1 MNQRNGILSVMMS
14 PIHDRRFKHFCPCL
28 LLAAALLTTLQAHAW
43 GPMTHAY
50 IASQIFPDAPPA
62 LLFGAMVADMD
73 GFSGLG
79 DKGDSSL
86 KHLTHREAKLLAP
99 SPFKLGLLTHDGDW
113 GADSYAHAYFH
124 MPTEKMYPL
133 RVYQQLS
140 SETGITMNNA
150 EDVIETLVDYV
161 ICRDLGREFVR
172 KILDA
177 INAVGPAEE
186 QAMVDAY
193 AGPLMER
200 MPELTREKAEKSIRR
215 AFQCE
220 KAALRCT
227 ACFMLLP
234 DAVQRALWPRMI
246 SLGVDLSSTTGEKC
260 TQRGIE
266 LCADWQPNLA
276 QIAREMGAKMREL
289 KYIP

>member
-1 MNQRNGILSVMMS
+1 MMS
-14 PIHDRRFKHFCPCL
+14 PIHKPRLKHLCPCL
-28 LLAAALLTTLQAHAW
+28 LLAAALLSALPAQAW

-50 IASQIFPDAPPA
+50 IASQIFRDAPPA

-79 DKGDSSL
+79 EKGDSSI

-99 SPFKLGLLTHDGDW
+99 SPFRLGLLTHDGDW

-124 MPTEKMYPL
+124 MPTEKLYPL

-150 EDVIETLVDYV
+150 EDVTETVVDYV
-161 ICRDLGREFVR
+161 ICRDLGRPFVQ

-177 INAVGPAEE
+177 VNAVGPAEE
-186 QAMVDAY
+186 QALVDAY

-200 MPELTREKAEKSIRR
+200 MPELTRERAEKTLRK

-220 KAALRCT
+220 KVALRFT
-227 ACFMLLP
+227 AAFMLLS
-234 DAVQRALWPRMI
+234 DKVQRALWPYMI
-246 SLGVDLSSTTGEKC
+246 SLGVDIKIATAEKC

-266 LCADWQPNLA
+266 LCADWRPNLD
-276 QIAREMGAKMREL
+276 QIAREMGAKMREIKL
-289 KYIP
+289 LP